1 MKRVLALAVV
11 ALCFMAAPALAVD
24 DTPGENL
31 GGYDVQAN
39 AMAFSFQP
47 VFPAFLPTGDAP
59 FEGTIGLSTGRVKS
73 GGNSFGRAAIVWP
86 GNAAA
91 DPGPLI
97 GVGFGQEE
105 VGALFPKW
113 PLQAQATQGDG
124 EVITGAPPG
133 VSMKAIGYPDR
144 GAGDVRSADVNVPG
158 VILAEHVASTSDTV
172 VMDASASSVARVTFD
187 GVSLLGGHIT
197 IEQIRSISE
206 TTSTG
211 NSSTQSGDVDI
222 VGMKI
227 GGIDVSVT
235 DDGFKVTGVPPDA
248 ESAPGAGDEPFPG
261 QSPEEQV
268 QQVLANLGARIT
280 LFNGVGRTAGGQAH
294 HYELGLVLSV
304 DNPAGGQRPIPP
316 GRFDIIL
323 ASTTSSS
330 LGSPLF
336 AFGGAGGFG
345 GSGGSGGS
353 ESGTGALGGGSQA
366 PESVSIGEGPTVG
379 PSSLD
384 GVDQALGGTGGS
396 GSGTL
401 GGVLDGAPQRV
412 DYRFNGLPRGM
423 VIVWLLAAL
432 LAARWIRNFFNSIMG
447 AKASEGSEA

>member
-11 ALCFMAAPALAVD
+11 ALCLLAAPAFAVD
-24 DTPGENL
+24 DTPGSNL
-31 GGYDVQAN
+31 GGYDAQAN

-47 VFPAFLPTGDAP
+47 VFPALLPTGDAP
-59 FEGTIGLSTGRVKS
+59 VEGTIGLSTGRVKS

-91 DPGPLI
+91 DPGPLL
-97 GVGFGQEE
+97 GAGFGQTEL
-105 VGALFPKW
+105 GALFPKW

-124 EVITGAPPG
+124 EVVTGAPPG

-158 VILAEHVASTSDTV
+158 LILAEQFASTADTV
-172 VMDASASSVARVTFD
+172 VMDASASSVARVTFQ

-197 IEQIRSISE
+197 IEQLRSISK
-206 TTSTG
+206 TTSNG

-248 ESAPGAGDEPFPG
+248 GSAPGAGGEPFPG

-280 LFNGVGRTAGGQAH
+280 LFNGVGRTTGGQAH

-304 DNPAGGQRPIPP
+304 DNPVGGQGPIPP

-323 ASTTSSS
+323 ASTTSST

-336 AFGGAGGFG
+336 SAGGFG
-345 GSGGSGGS
+345 QTGGSDSGS
-353 ESGTGALGGGSQA
+353 STGVLGGSQV
-366 PESVSIGEGPTVG
+366 PDSVSIGGGPTVG
-379 PSSLD
+379 SSSLD
-384 GVDQALGGTGGS
+384 NVDRALGGTGGS
-396 GSGTL
+396 ATL
-401 GGVLDGAPQRV
+401 GGFLDAAPQRV
-412 DYRFNGLPRGM
+412 DYKFNGLPRGM
-423 VIVWLLAAL
+423 VIGLLLAAL

-447 AKASEGSEA
+447 AKSAEGSET